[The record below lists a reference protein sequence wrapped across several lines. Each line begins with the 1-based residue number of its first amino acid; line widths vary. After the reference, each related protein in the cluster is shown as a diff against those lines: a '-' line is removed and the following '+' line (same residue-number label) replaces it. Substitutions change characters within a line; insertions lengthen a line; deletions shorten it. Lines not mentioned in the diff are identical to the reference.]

1 MPGSKLNAN
10 ICNKVLIDKGENS
23 LVRSRGLEPPRVAP
37 LAPQASASTNSAT
50 TACGLDAR
58 PKKARASRADVT
70 VSLPPD
76 KGQRRP
82 RSRWAGLAPAIFVSS
97 FSAGSRRSG
106 AEGPV
111 SSVGVRDARQEFF
124 DFNRDP

>member
-50 TACGLDAR
+50 TACGVDACLKR
-58 PKKARASRADVT
+58 RANRADVT
-70 VSLPPD
+70 VSPCPD
-76 KGQRRP
+76 KGRRTHI
-82 RSRWAGLAPAIFVSS
+82 SVAGEADSKGDRVTPLRACAAAVP
-97 FSAGSRRSG
+97 
-106 AEGPV
+106 
-111 SSVGVRDARQEFF
+111 
-124 DFNRDP
+124 